1 MFTLVTMI
9 KQPLPTIVT
18 LIVELTIIPQIS
30 QSKMIAIHSLAE
42 PAAYATPSLLR
53 KVDQEKDDQLT
64 DFLFFERT
72 PSFRTSGSATAIS

>member
-1 MFTLVTMI
+1 MFTLVTMM

-42 PAAYATPSLLR
+42 PAVYAT
-53 KVDQEKDDQLT
+53 
-64 DFLFFERT
+64 
-72 PSFRTSGSATAIS
+72 